1 MGNYL
6 DFGLKIA
13 HRGNTGSHRGNQN
26 CTDYVSAGELMKEKA
41 PEEYEKYSFLLTKG
55 FERNDE
61 NILLDA
67 TRYMLDWQSEF
78 EKDAPIFQNYQK
90 FRDDWDA
97 ILKSYGFV
105 KR

>member
-1 MGNYL
+1 MKSIKGYKKRCL
-6 DFGLKIA
+6 PVCLL
-13 HRGNTGSHRGNQN
+13 
-26 CTDYVSAGELMKEKA
+26 LMLFINVFCWMRKES
-41 PEEYEKYSFLLTKG
+41 PL
-55 FERNDE
+55 NHDE

>member
-1 MGNYL
+1 MM
-6 DFGLKIA
+6 KIFFWM
-13 HRGNTGSHRGNQN
+13 QQDI
-26 CTDYVSAGELMKEKA
+26 CY
-41 PEEYEKYSFLLTKG
+41 
-55 FERNDE
+55 
-61 NILLDA
+61 
-67 TRYMLDWQSEF
+67 WQSEF

>member
-1 MGNYL
+1 
-6 DFGLKIA
+6 
-13 HRGNTGSHRGNQN
+13 
-26 CTDYVSAGELMKEKA
+26 MK
-41 PEEYEKYSFLLTKG
+41 
-55 FERNDE
+55 